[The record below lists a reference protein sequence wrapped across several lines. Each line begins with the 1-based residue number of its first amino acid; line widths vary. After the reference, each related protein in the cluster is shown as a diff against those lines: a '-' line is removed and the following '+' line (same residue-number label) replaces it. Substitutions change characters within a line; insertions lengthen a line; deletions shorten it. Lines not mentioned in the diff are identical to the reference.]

1 MNNPQKEIKKTLSF
15 TMTVKKIC
23 VNKLNQGGLYN
34 ENYKMLL
41 KEIKEDIN
49 NLKDILCSWFG
60 RLHVVEISMPLT
72 VLYEFHAI
80 HKKIL
85 TTFFLQK

>member
-1 MNNPQKEIKKTLSF
+1 
-15 TMTVKKIC
+15 MTVKKIW

-41 KEIKEDIN
+41 KEIKEGIN

-60 RLHVVEISMPLT
+60 RLNVVKISIPLK

-80 HKKIL
+80 R
-85 TTFFLQK
+85 